1 MNIEQP
7 AGLNLPTNKT
17 DIRKDDNIQD
27 VDNTPS
33 YQQQDS
39 ILSIV
44 NTEQYQNIPTID
56 SNNNYET
63 IDLSQYLE

>member
-27 VDNTPS
+27 VDNTPG

-56 SNNNYET
+56 TNNNYET

>member
-17 DIRKDDNIQD
+17 DIKNDDNIKN

-56 SNNNYET
+56 TNNNYET